1 MKLIK
6 PLIAS
11 ALAFSVIGGLTGCSP
26 ANISSQLRGSSE
38 NSNMMTRCEEVDVR
52 SNSELEELMSKYDG
66 WRLIY
71 VSEYTTGHK
80 IGTSGAVCFERPMK

>member
-6 PLIAS
+6 PLITS
-11 ALAFSVIGGLTGCSP
+11 AVAFAFLGSLSGCAP
-26 ANISSQLRGSSE
+26 ANIQSQLRGSSS

-52 SNSELEELMSKYDG
+52 SNSELEELTSKYDG

-80 IGTSGAVCFERPMK
+80 LGTSGAICFEKPMQ